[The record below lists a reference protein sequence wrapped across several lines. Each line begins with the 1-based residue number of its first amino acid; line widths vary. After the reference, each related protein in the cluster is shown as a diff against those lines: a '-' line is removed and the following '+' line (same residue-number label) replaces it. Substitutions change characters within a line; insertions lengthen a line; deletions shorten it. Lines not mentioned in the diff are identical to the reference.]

1 MSQVAFMRE
10 YTNKV
15 LSSFDE
21 AIEGL
26 SQDQAHWT
34 AGGNSNHIAFVAWHY
49 VRTVDNVVRIVLQR
63 QPTVWIEDKWDQ
75 KFNLDAK
82 AQGTGMSH
90 EEAIALRISDLTAF
104 STYTSAVWTATRDY
118 FHSLTQE
125 ELDRTIKIWPFGELT
140 VSQALGTTV
149 LSHGYTHLGEIWT
162 LKGIQGLKGASA

>member
-75 KFNLDAK
+75 KFHLDAK

-104 STYTSAVWTATRDY
+104 STYTSAVWTATRV
-118 FHSLTQE
+118 SRAARRCTTAAE
-125 ELDRTIKIWPFGELT
+125 ESCTT
-140 VSQALGTTV
+140 GTMR
-149 LSHGYTHLGEIWT
+149 
-162 LKGIQGLKGASA
+162 KD